1 VEKNWNWNWNTQQ
14 NKYQTH
20 NKLPKVKE
28 ESKMEGLDRIAKY
41 FNERDRKKLEGRV
54 KETKSGF
61 PEMTA
66 SYLHHPWSCVFLTGH
81 FDKST
86 G

>member
-1 VEKNWNWNWNTQQ
+1 
-14 NKYQTH
+14 
-20 NKLPKVKE
+20 
-28 ESKMEGLDRIAKY
+28 MEGLDRIAKY